1 MSKPIF
7 SLCALLAVLAVF
19 PYAAPANEA
28 ATSKLVPQRDLA
40 AYGLERAWFGQV
52 YVDPGSDKLVT
63 VTQHSSFDPAATYQV
78 FEVKTEDGRT
88 YAYSQRDRG
97 SFGRPLG
104 VDGAK
109 QMAQNRLDALTAD
122 GKKATLV
129 ERAIPQT
136 ILMAQTARGMLH
148 VFDAETGRTLWS
160 QHVGREDYPST
171 AAAANDKYVAMLN
184 GMTLHVYHRAD
195 GRLAWE
201 RKVGSAPSAGPALSS
216 TMVFIPMVGGK
227 VEGYQLESS
236 RAPAWSYKAAGQI
249 LVQPTITPRSVA
261 FATDRGWMYVSR
273 PDNPAVRFRLE
284 ARGSIVTPPAYR
296 FPMIYAASED
306 GYAYAMH
313 ETAGGTAWRF
323 GAGMPIEQ
331 PLAAIGNAVYV
342 SPERGGMYRLDAT
355 TGAEV
360 WQARLANR
368 FVAASATR
376 VYTLDPNRR
385 LTVVDERNGG
395 VVGQIGSTA
404 TVDLPIVNQE
414 TDRLYLADGEGLIQ
428 CIREIDA
435 KYPVVHIVANPT
447 EAPIKK
453 ADAAAPGEAAPA
465 DAGDMPPAE
474 AGEAGAEAPF
484 GEAAPAGEE
493 AMPADEGA
501 AVDPAAD
508 PGAEATPQEMAR
520 ELFGDRPR
528 DR

>member
-1 MSKPIF
+1 MPKPIH
-7 SLCALLAVLAVF
+7 SLCAVLVAVCLAPV
-19 PYAAPANEA
+19 AAPAKEA
-28 ATSKLVPQRDLA
+28 AASKLVSERDLNA
-40 AYGLERAWFGQV
+40 FGLERAWSGQV
-52 YVDPGSDKLVT
+52 YVDAGNDKLVS
-63 VTQHSSFDPAATYQV
+63 VTQHTSFDPAVSFQV
-78 FEVKTEDGRT
+78 FEVKTEDGRV
-88 YAYSQRDRG
+88 YAYSQRGRG

-109 QMAQNRLDALTAD
+109 QMAQNRLEALTAD
-122 GKKATLV
+122 GKKATLA
-129 ERAIPQT
+129 ERTIPHT

-148 VFDAETGRTLWS
+148 VFDAETGRTMWS
-160 QHVGREDYPST
+160 QHVGRGDYPST
-171 AAAANDKYVAMLN
+171 AAAANDKYVAMVN
-184 GMTLHVYHRAD
+184 GMMLYVYNRGD

-201 RKVGSAPSAGPALSS
+201 RKVGSTASAGPALSA

-227 VEGYQLESS
+227 VEGYQLDSP
-236 RAPAWSYKAAGQI
+236 RTPAWSYKASGQI

-368 FVAASATR
+368 FVSASATR
-376 VYTLDPNRR
+376 VYALDPYRR

-414 TDRLYLADGEGLIQ
+414 TDRLYLADGDGLIQ

-453 ADAAAPGEAAPA
+453 AEAAPAEAPA
-465 DAGDMPPAE
+465 DAGDMPPAD
-474 AGEAGAEAPF
+474 AGDAGADTPF

-501 AVDPAAD
+501 AADPAAD
-508 PGAEATPQEMAR
+508 ATPQEMAR
-520 ELFGDRPR
+520 ELFGERPR